1 MKWHSSFLPLPS
13 RGRRKK
19 KEKEKKTRKIKPTTS
34 MLANA
39 TAASFLFMQQILIIS
54 FGQLVPLTRHEVN
67 AIWWKGTNLQWFA
80 LTKMLIKTAQLR
92 CWRLLVPKKKEEN
105 KTRLPVTWKSRA
117 CKDPSSASGFGLSLM
132 TPNDS
137 WCLCGYSLS

>member
-1 MKWHSSFLPLPS
+1 
-13 RGRRKK
+13 
-19 KEKEKKTRKIKPTTS
+19 

-92 CWRLLVPKKKEEN
+92 CWRLLVPKKKRG
-105 KTRLPVTWKSRA
+105 KQDSVA
-117 CKDPSSASGFGLSLM
+117 CDLEVSGLQRPEFSLGFWPLSY
-132 TPNDS
+132 DS
-137 WCLCGYSLS
+137 N